1 LSQRRLVCEAWL
13 HLAWARW
20 AVGRWPWSS
29 ISRSRLRG
37 TAGARV
43 SPEQIAEAIETAR
56 DYTWWDCRCLV
67 RALAGR
73 EMLGRR
79 GISSTLRLGGNRP
92 SSDDFGAHAWL
103 TCGSFFVVGG
113 DVASRYRQVVCY
125 SDEPEGT
132 PMPVPPAVCEPR
144 LTPRARFWNR
154 FLTLAARWDS
164 WEIGPRRCGP
174 FEQAH
179 EKAVGMRFRH
189 RGALERRVLNLALAW
204 SWPARAAIGVVLGL
218 ARWGSQ
224 ASKASGLSKAQLGW
238 DSLKF
243 ALGKQIP
250 VNEYYQLELFR
261 PSLRPELYFHQ
272 LEQVVLQPQ
281 SQEFGRQVDD
291 KLLFD
296 SLMREIGLPQAA
308 LFGELPPRDLM
319 AKTRTGAAGRG
330 MLRLFFRDGLWWLP
344 SGQSVNQEQLQKRLL
359 ATGQEYLIQEKLE
372 PNPTLLDIAA
382 EAVPVVRILSG
393 YRPDWRQPLL
403 LQAQLS
409 LPRAGQWLSQYGLWC
424 PVDLESGRL
433 GRARLRSVGSPSFE
447 SHPDFQGAIAGRLLA
462 DWAESCQMVIAAHRR
477 LPEHR
482 ALGWDVALS
491 DRGPIILEAN
501 RGWETALP
509 QRLSGPLGTAD
520 LLALLA
526 D

>member
-1 LSQRRLVCEAWL
+1 MRKRLLVCEAWL

-20 AVGRWPWSS
+20 AVGRWPWAA
-29 ISRSRLRG
+29 ISRSRLRRASG
-37 TAGARV
+37 SQV
-43 SPEQIAEAIETAR
+43 SREQIAEAIETAR

-92 SSDDFGAHAWL
+92 SSVDFGAHAWL
-103 TCGSFFVVGG
+103 TCGSFFVVDG

-132 PMPVPPAVCEPR
+132 PIPVAPAVCEPR
-144 LTPRARFWNR
+144 LGPRVRFWNR
-154 FLTLAARWDS
+154 FLSLAARWDG
-164 WEIGPRRCGP
+164 WEIAPRRSGP

-179 EKAVGMRFRH
+179 QKAVGMRFRH
-189 RGALERRVLNLALAW
+189 RGAMERRVLDLLLAW
-204 SWPARAAIGVVLGL
+204 SWPLRAGIGALLGL
-218 ARWGSQ
+218 ARWGSH
-224 ASKASGLSKAQLGW
+224 ASRASGRSKAHLLW
-238 DSLKF
+238 DSLKL

-250 VNEYYQLELFR
+250 VHEYYQLELFH
-261 PSLRPELYFHQ
+261 PSLRSELYFHQ
-272 LEQVVLQPQ
+272 LEQAALQPQ
-281 SQEFGRQVDD
+281 SEELGRQVDD

-296 SLMREIGLPQAA
+296 SLMREAGLPQAA
-308 LFGELPPRDLM
+308 LFRELPPRDLM

-330 MLRLFFRDGLWWLP
+330 MLRLLFRDGLWWLP
-344 SGQSVNQEQLQKRLL
+344 SGQSFSQEQLLRRLM
-359 ATGQEYLIQEKLE
+359 ASGEEYLIQEKLE
-372 PNPTLLDIAA
+372 PNPALRDIA

-393 YRPDWRQPLL
+393 FRPGWSEPLV

-424 PVDLESGRL
+424 AVDLESGRL
-433 GRARLRSVGSPSFE
+433 GRARLRAVGSPSFE
-447 SHPDFQGAIAGRLLA
+447 SHPDFGGAISGRVLA
-462 DWAESCQMVIAAHRR
+462 DWAESCQMVVAAHAR
-477 LPEHR
+477 LLGHR

-509 QRLSGPLGTAD
+509 QRLSGPLGTSD
-520 LLALLA
+520 FLALLP